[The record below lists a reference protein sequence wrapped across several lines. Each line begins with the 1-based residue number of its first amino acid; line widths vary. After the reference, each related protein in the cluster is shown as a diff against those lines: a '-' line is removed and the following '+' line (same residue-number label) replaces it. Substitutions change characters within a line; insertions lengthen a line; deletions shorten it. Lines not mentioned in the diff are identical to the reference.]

1 MSTNHH
7 TAIANGAAA
16 NAATFNSPL
25 SQLDTKITSQETAI
39 LLRAIVWSGKT
50 TAPTANDD
58 SGDGIK
64 VGDRWLDETNN
75 QEYVCVDA
83 TLGGAIWQQ
92 TTKTTAVSTQIDGL
106 ILTWNSATSI
116 TVGIGSCY
124 AENGSFIDV
133 TSALVKSALSLTV
146 STWYHVYV
154 YLSGGT
160 PAAEVVTTAP
170 VAWKGSAYS
179 KTADTTRRY
188 VGSIKSD
195 GSGNVY
201 NFVHNP
207 KNNLILYRKFQS
219 DASPFAVLNGGT
231 ASTATAVAC
240 SAIAPTTALVV
251 VCQIVNIADKVLRT
265 SEDNGASSTQNSYS
279 LSVGNTASQRITAY
293 HLLDSSQQ
301 LWYKYDVA
309 VGAGGAY
316 IYTSGYLFNR

>member
-39 LLRAIVWSGKT
+39 LLRAIVWAGKT

-58 SGDGIK
+58 TGDGIK

-83 TLGGAIWQQ
+83 TLGAAIWQQ
-92 TTKTTAVSTQIDGL
+92 TTKTTAVSTIMDGL
-106 ILTWNSATSI
+106 QLTWNSATSV

-133 TSALVKSALSLTV
+133 TSALVKSGLSLSV
-146 STWYHVYV
+146 STWYHIYV

-170 VAWKGSAYS
+170 AAWKGIAYS

-201 NFVHNP
+201 EFLHQLPGNVVHYANVV
-207 KNNLILYRKFQS
+207 S
-219 DASPFAVLNGGT
+219 AGSPFRCLTAGT
-231 ASTATAVAC
+231 ASTATAVAL
-240 SAIAPTTALVV
+240 SGVVPVTSRIA
-251 VCQIVNIADKVLRT
+251 KVRII
-265 SEDNGASSTQNSYS
+265 
-279 LSVGNTASQRITAY
+279 NTADQILYSDLSSSVSTTVHHSAVYLGSTVQQRIVIMHTLSA
-293 HLLDSSQQ
+293 SQQ
-301 LWYKYDVA
+301 IYYLFAAA
-309 VGAGGAY
+309 VGSGGANLDVL
-316 IYTSGYLFNR
+316 GYQFQR